1 MYFLLSLFSFILGT
15 IIGSFLNVV
24 ILRHGTGMGLG
35 GRSRCVTSGHILKW
49 YELIPIVSFIIQKG
63 RSRYTGAKLS
73 WQYPIVEFVTG
84 FFFLLAFQNAFSMF
98 GFLYDYALIISFL
111 FFILCSIFIIL
122 VSVYDIRHMII
133 PNQFIYPLIVLSF
146 VQLFV
151 SLPSF
156 SFSFP
161 SMWMLL
167 SGPILA
173 LPFLLLWF
181 ISKGKWMGFADSKIA
196 LVIGW
201 FLGIGQG
208 FFAILLAFWVG
219 AVIGLLLF
227 VYSKIFRKKTIHH
240 IPFGPFLLTG
250 LILSFLYNIDI
261 NTFIALLYS

>member
-1 MYFLLSLFSFILGT
+1 MYFLLSLFAFILGT

-35 GRSRCVTSGHILKW
+35 GRSRCMTSGQVLKW
-49 YELIPIVSFIIQKG
+49 YELIPILSFLIQKG

-73 WQYPIVEFVTG
+73 WQYPLVELLTG
-84 FFFLLAFQNAFSMF
+84 FFFLFSFQNAFSMF
-98 GFLYDYALIISFL
+98 GFLHDTALVVSFF

-151 SLPSF
+151 SLPDF
-156 SFSFP
+156 SFSLP
-161 SMWMLL
+161 SVWMLV
-167 SGPILA
+167 SGPIVA
-173 LPFLLLWF
+173 LPFILIWF
-181 ISKGKWMGFADSKIA
+181 ISGGKWMGFADSKIA

-201 FLGIGQG
+201 FLGASQG
-208 FFAILLAFWVG
+208 FFAVLLAFWIGAIVG
-219 AVIGLLLF
+219 ILF
-227 VYSKIFRKKTIHH
+227 FAHSKIFKKKTIHN

-261 NTFIALLYS
+261 NTFITLLY